1 MSQLTTQ
8 YVNQLKHLHRTTDFG
23 SGGAKVPKVLQPYLS
38 NVKSLLDFGCGKG
51 KFSQTI
57 KDFNSNINVY
67 SYDPVTAPIELP
79 EQVDVVYSS
88 DVLEHVEPE
97 FIDDTLDVLFNIA
110 TKYQYHLIACHPAKK
125 KLQDGRNAHLI
136 IKEPKWWKQKLE
148 KYNWTVVFEEVK
160 EKDRFIQGQNIHM
173 VKYIVL
179 LEKNE

>member
-8 YVNQLKHLHRTTDFG
+8 YVKQLKHLHRTTDFG

-97 FIDDTLDVLFNIA
+97 LLDNVLQHIDSCILLLVFQPCHSRCLLATQLPDVQSYRQVVLGLLF
-110 TKYQYHLIACHPAKK
+110 LI
-125 KLQDGRNAHLI
+125 
-136 IKEPKWWKQKLE
+136 
-148 KYNWTVVFEEVK
+148 
-160 EKDRFIQGQNIHM
+160 
-173 VKYIVL
+173 
-179 LEKNE
+179 